1 MLAEFEF
8 PDVTVYL
15 IAILGL
21 LVLWQYY
28 QMQIMAGRIL
38 AVDIFDRSGVR
49 MYIFAT
55 PDDDHICEV
64 CSASGGRV
72 FSPSQV
78 AKKGFSPLAGKCK
91 RPVPCLGVLV
101 GLYGGW
107 LEARGV
113 VERLRANLKKGGIQL
128 SSEEMRAMVN
138 GQWERSISAE
148 TDRLGIHMIEAL
160 CYEKINQAVSTVGYR
175 YVVEEAKEVRH
186 LMLLVPAYLR
196 LIQLLVRSGE
206 SEKALELIERFENR
220 FPANKRGPHF
230 PSDEQREMIKT
241 RKTHLIKSQPLK
253 MPA

>member
-1 MLAEFEF
+1 MLDAIDF
-8 PDVTVYL
+8 PDITLYL

-21 LVLWQYY
+21 LVVWQYY

-38 AVDIFDRSGVR
+38 AVDIFDRSGIR

-55 PDDDHICEV
+55 PDDDHICDV
-64 CSASGGRV
+64 CSAASGRV

-78 AKKGFSPLAGKCK
+78 AKKGFTPLQGKCK
-91 RPVPCLGVLV
+91 RPSPCPGVLV
-101 GLYGGW
+101 GIYGGW

-113 VERLRANLKKGGIQL
+113 LERLRANLKKGGIQL
-128 SSEEMRAMVN
+128 SSEELRAMVN
-138 GQWERSISAE
+138 GQWERSISAD
-148 TDRLGIHMIEAL
+148 TDRLGVHMIEAL
-160 CYEKINQAVSTVGYR
+160 SYEKINQAVSIVGYR

-196 LIQLLVRSGE
+196 LAQLLVRTGE
-206 SEKALELIERFENR
+206 SDKALELIDRFEAR
-220 FPANKRGPHF
+220 FPSNKRGPHF
-230 PSDEQREMIKT
+230 PSDEQREVMKT